1 MTDQHD
7 GNTDGEDSVNGDA
20 VDGDAVNEDSAGGD
34 GNVNGDSVNSAH
46 GHGAA
51 AAGSEEFSGSPQ
63 HGRALLALVAA
74 GTVAVAPIAD
84 TVLGPAGGG
93 DGAHSSPVFLLAEVS
108 HDIGHNDW
116 AFQGG
121 LADRII
127 WVITY
132 VAIAVA
138 WIGIAVWIRTRDRR
152 AARATEPRRPIT
164 KLWLKVLGAAIGAQF
179 AAGLLTIGAGLY
191 AQWTATDL
199 GPVVLR
205 LADVCSPWWSCV
217 AALIVV
223 ARAERSAIVLRA
235 AVAYG
240 VVLAV
245 VLLVPLPGPGDVKA
259 LILAATVA
267 LPALLDRRVATGIE
281 ADMESVGSGQPSA
294 AETSGS
300 QVSTSQIS
308 AGQIKP
314 GPTIRQDAAAAG

>member
-1 MTDQHD
+1 MTFQHD
-7 GNTDGEDSVNGDA
+7 ADGVPDEGTRPESGEGAEEDAGSSESNSTDESNGSGNGE
-20 VDGDAVNEDSAGGD
+20 
-34 GNVNGDSVNSAH
+34 
-46 GHGAA
+46 GAA
-51 AAGSEEFSGSPQ
+51 AAGSEEYSGSPQ

-127 WVITY
+127 WVVTY
-132 VAIAVA
+132 IAIAVA

-152 AARATEPRRPIT
+152 AARAVEPRRPMT

-179 AAGLLTIGAGLY
+179 AAGVLTIGAGLY
-191 AQWTATDL
+191 AQWTATDF
-199 GPVVLR
+199 GPVALR

-223 ARAERSAIVLRA
+223 ARAERNAIVLRA
-235 AVAYG
+235 AIAYG

-267 LPALLDRRVATGIE
+267 VPALLDRRVAAGVE
-281 ADMESVGSGQPSA
+281 ADMESVGSGRPTVSEASA
-294 AETSGS
+294 S
-300 QVSTSQIS
+300 QLDTPQIS